1 MSQSSN
7 SGGSIRLF
15 LGELGAEEETERG
28 RPRTGDELCATNTAP
43 RRVSLALKTTSWMA
57 FEGLLT
63 LCNRLL
69 LPIISV
75 DKEVEAWPPERKSG
89 V

>member
-1 MSQSSN
+1 
-7 SGGSIRLF
+7 
-15 LGELGAEEETERG
+15 
-28 RPRTGDELCATNTAP
+28 
-43 RRVSLALKTTSWMA
+43 MA

-89 V
+89 VLSGSSSPNKGHQGHVTDACGYFEVYELSYPEVSRMLPAEQLGHPQNVFELNS